1 MENVINLLPDA
12 VANQIAAGEVIQRP
26 ASVVKELMENS
37 IDSGADVIELIIKD
51 AGKTLIQVIDN
62 GCGMTEQDAR
72 MSFERH
78 ATSKI
83 NTAHDLF
90 SLCTKGFRGEALASI
105 CAVAHVEM
113 KTRRAKDELGFHLV
127 NEGSKITIQEPS
139 SAKQG
144 SSISVKNLFFNIPA
158 RRKFLKSNSVETRH
172 IIDEF
177 QRVALIH
184 PEITF
189 IFVNNDSEVYHLNRG
204 NFRQRIVAIFGKSFD
219 EKLVPI
225 NEDTDIVG
233 VSGFIGKPEF
243 AKKTRGEQFFFVNKR
258 FIKNSYLNHAIT
270 QAMSELLPPKAF
282 PTYFIQ
288 LEIDPAEVD
297 INIHPTKTEIK
308 FGDEKS
314 IYAIL
319 RAATKQS
326 LNKFK
331 VAPTLDFEQET
342 LFNTYDPSSNKPI
355 SEPKIQVNHSFNP
368 FDQEEEK
375 HTKSNVSNWKSGS
388 SFNSS
393 SSNASFDW
401 KNLYEGEKDIKNEN
415 FNDLFGEIEFEEE
428 HETKQLI
435 EDENQEEFL
444 FSKQLYNQFIQ
455 TVYNGKLIFVDQRRA
470 HERVLYEYFMRAL
483 KDQKNASQQ
492 LLFPES
498 ISLQAADA
506 EMLKSVLPELQQMGI
521 DINEFGPN
529 DFIVNGLPADLHELN
544 ATQLIEELIEQFK
557 INGDDVNLNKRE
569 ALIKGLTKNI
579 AIKKG
584 VKMEDAEMKELLK
597 QLFQCDS
604 PFINPSGK
612 STFFNFTAEE
622 INNKLG

>member
-37 IDSGADVIELIIKD
+37 IDAGATTVELIIKD
-51 AGKTLIQVIDN
+51 AGKTLVQVIDN

-83 NTAHDLF
+83 NSAQDLF

-113 KTRRAKDELGFHLV
+113 KTRRQKDELGFHLI
-127 NEGSKITIQEPS
+127 NEGSKITTQEPTS
-139 SAKQG
+139 TPQG
-144 SSISVKNLFFNIPA
+144 TSIAVKNLFYNIPA

-184 PEITF
+184 PEINF
-189 IFVNNDSEVYHLNRG
+189 ILINNDSEVYHLEKG
-204 NFRQRIVAIFGKSFD
+204 NFRQRIVSIFGKSFD

-225 NEDTDIVG
+225 DEDTDIVG
-233 VSGFIGKPEF
+233 ISGFIGKPEF

-258 FIKNSYLNHAIT
+258 FIKNNYLNHAIA
-270 QAMSELLPPKAF
+270 QAMEDLLPPKAY

-331 VAPTLDFEQET
+331 VAPTLDFDQET
-342 LFNTYDPSSNKPI
+342 SFNTYNPSFDGPL
-355 SEPKIQVNHSFNP
+355 SEPKVQVTPGFNP
-368 FDQEEEK
+368 FEQEDQSDVQSK
-375 HTKSNVSNWKSGS
+375 NWSSGS
-388 SFNSS
+388 SFK
-393 SSNASFDW
+393 SNASKPNFDW
-401 KNLYEGEKDIKNEN
+401 KNLYEDDRDLKNEN
-415 FNDLFGEIEFEEE
+415 FDDLIGEIEFEEE
-428 HETKQLI
+428 HEQKQLI
-435 EDENQEEFL
+435 EDNEAEEVL
-444 FSKQLYNQFIQ
+444 FVKQIYNQYIQ
-455 TVYNGKLIFVDQRRA
+455 TFHNRKLIFIDQRRA
-470 HERVLYEYFMRAL
+470 HERVLYEYFKKSL
-483 KDQKNASQQ
+483 NEQKNASQQ

-506 EMLKSVLPELQQMGI
+506 VLLKDVLPELQQMGI

-529 DFIVNGLPADLHELN
+529 DFVINGLPADLHELN
-544 ATQLIEELIEQFK
+544 AKQLIEQLIEQFK
-557 INGDDVNLNKRE
+557 INGDEIRIDKRE
-569 ALIKGLTKNI
+569 ALAKNLSRNI
-579 AIKKG
+579 AIKRG
-584 VKMEDAEMKELLK
+584 VKMEEEEMKGLVQ
-597 QLFQCDS
+597 QLFYCES
-604 PFINPSGK
+604 PYINPSGK

-622 INNKLG
+622 ISDKLG

>member
-37 IDSGADVIELIIKD
+37 IDSGATKVELIIKD

-62 GCGMTEQDAR
+62 GCGMTERDAR

-83 NTAHDLF
+83 NTAQDLF

-105 CAVAHVEM
+105 CAVAHLEM
-113 KTRRAKDELGFHLV
+113 KTRRFKDELGFHLI
-127 NEGSKITIQEPS
+127 NEGSKVTTQEATSTP
-139 SAKQG
+139 QG
-144 SSISVKNLFFNIPA
+144 TSIAVKNLFFNIPA

-184 PEITF
+184 PEIDF
-189 IFVNNDSEVYHLNRG
+189 ILVNNDTEVYHLEKG
-204 NFRQRIVAIFGKSFD
+204 NFRQRIVSIFGKTFD
-219 EKLVPI
+219 ERLVPI
-225 NEDTDIVG
+225 DEDTDIVG
-233 VSGFIGKPEF
+233 ISGFIGKPEF
-243 AKKTRGEQFFFVNKR
+243 SKKTRGEQYFFVNKR
-258 FIKNSYLNHAIT
+258 FIKNHYLNHAIS
-270 QAMSELLPPKAF
+270 QAMDDLLPPKAY

-331 VAPTLDFEQET
+331 VAPTLDFDQET
-342 LFNTYDPSSNKPI
+342 AFNTYNHTTEGPL
-355 SEPKIQVNHSFNP
+355 SEPKVQVNPGFNP
-368 FDQEEEK
+368 FDEEEEK
-375 HTKSNVSNWKSGS
+375 PKQSQSWSNGSALKSSPAK
-388 SFNSS
+388 
-393 SSNASFDW
+393 ASFDW
-401 KNLYEGEKDIKNEN
+401 KNLYEGDKELKNEN
-415 FNDLFGEIEFEEE
+415 FDDLFGEIEFEEE
-428 HETKQLI
+428 HEQKPLI
-435 EDENQEEFL
+435 EDTNDEIVFV
-444 FSKQLYNQFIQ
+444 KQIYNQFIQ
-455 TVYNGKLIFVDQRRA
+455 TFHKGELIFVDQRRA
-470 HERVLYEYFMRAL
+470 HERVLYEYFKSSL
-483 KDQKNASQQ
+483 DDQKNASQQ

-498 ISLQAADA
+498 ISLQASDA
-506 EMLKSVLPELQQMGI
+506 VLLKSVLPELQQMGI

-529 DFIVNGLPADLHELN
+529 DFVINGLPADLHELN
-544 ATQLIEELIEQFK
+544 AKNLIEQLIEQFK
-557 INGDDVNLNKRE
+557 LNGDEIRIDKRE
-569 ALIKGLTKNI
+569 ALAKNLSRNI
-579 AIKKG
+579 AIKRG
-584 VKMEDAEMKELLK
+584 VKMEEEEMKGLIQ
-597 QLFQCDS
+597 QLFLCES
-604 PFINPSGK
+604 PFINPAGK
-612 STFFNFTAEE
+612 STFFNFTAQE